1 MIQILMMKNKVKFLF
16 VIAIMMLFSSLTVHK
31 FYVSVT
37 EVAFTESKNRIE
49 ITTRIFIDDLEKG
62 LEKKYNKKIN
72 LATKQEIPQ
81 AKEFIKGYLN
91 QRVQANVNDQTVEV
105 VFLGAEVENDV
116 LICYLKIDFSKK
128 ITTFELYNNL
138 LTEIYAD
145 QQNLVHTNI
154 NSTKKSFLL
163 TKSDKTAQIKY

>member
-1 MIQILMMKNKVKFLF
+1 MMKNKVKFLF
-16 VIAIMMLFSSLTVHK
+16 VFAVLMLLTSLTVHK

-37 EVAFTESKNRIE
+37 EVAYAESKNRIE

-72 LATKQEIPQ
+72 LATKEEIPE

-91 QRVQANVNDQTVEV
+91 QRVQANVNNKTAEV

-116 LICYLKIDFSKK
+116 LICYLKIDFSEK
-128 ITTFELYNNL
+128 ITTFELFNNV

-145 QQNLVHTNI
+145 QQNLIHTNI
-154 NSTKKSFLL
+154 NNTKRSFLL
-163 TKSDKTAQIKY
+163 TKSEKIALIKY

>member
-1 MIQILMMKNKVKFLF
+1 MMKNKVKFLF
-16 VIAIMMLFSSLTVHK
+16 VFAVLMLLTSLTVHK

-37 EVAFTESKNRIE
+37 EVTYAESKNRIE

-72 LATKQEIPQ
+72 LATKEEIPE

-91 QRVQANVNDQTVEV
+91 QRVQANVNNKTTEV
-105 VFLGAEVENDV
+105 IFLGSEVENDV
-116 LICYLKIDFSKK
+116 LICYLKIDFSEK
-128 ITTFELYNNL
+128 ITTFELYNNV

-145 QQNLVHTNI
+145 QQNLIHTNI
-154 NSTKKSFLL
+154 NNTKRSFLL
-163 TKSDKTAQIKY
+163 TKSEKIALIKY

>member
-1 MIQILMMKNKVKFLF
+1 MMNNKVNFLF
-16 VIAIMMLFSSLTVHK
+16 VFAIMMLLTSLTVHK

-37 EVAFTESKNRIE
+37 EVAYVESKNRIE

-72 LATKQEIPQ
+72 LATKEEIPE

-91 QRVQANVNDQTVEV
+91 QRVQANVNNKTAEV
-105 VFLGAEVENDV
+105 IFLGSEVENDV
-116 LICYLKIDFSKK
+116 LICYLKIDFSEK
-128 ITTFELYNNL
+128 ITTFELYNNV

-145 QQNLVHTNI
+145 QQNLIHTNI
-154 NSTKKSFLL
+154 NNTKRSFLL
-163 TKSDKTAQIKY
+163 TKSEKIALIKY

>member
-1 MIQILMMKNKVKFLF
+1 MMKNKVKFLF
-16 VIAIMMLFSSLTVHK
+16 VFAVLMLFSSLTAHK

-37 EVAFTESKNRIE
+37 EVAYVESKNRIE

-72 LATKQEIPQ
+72 LATKEEIPE

-91 QRVQANVNDQTVEV
+91 QRVQANVNNKTTEV
-105 VFLGAEVENDV
+105 IFLGSEVENDV
-116 LICYLKIDFSKK
+116 LICYLKIDFSEK
-128 ITTFELYNNL
+128 ITTFELYNNV

-145 QQNLVHTNI
+145 QQNLIHTNI
-154 NSTKKSFLL
+154 NNTKRSFLL
-163 TKSDKTAQIKY
+163 TKSEKIALIKY

>member
-1 MIQILMMKNKVKFLF
+1 MKNKVKFLF
-16 VIAIMMLFSSLTVHK
+16 VFAAMMLLTSLTVHK

-37 EVAFTESKNRIE
+37 EVAYTESKNRIE

-72 LATKQEIPQ
+72 LATKEEIPE
-81 AKEFIKGYLN
+81 AKDFIKEYLN
-91 QRVQANVNDQTVEV
+91 QRVQANVNNKTAEV

-116 LICYLKIDFSKK
+116 LICYLKIDFSEK

-145 QQNLVHTNI
+145 QQNLIHTNI
-154 NSTKKSFLL
+154 NNTKRSFLL
-163 TKSDKTAQIKY
+163 TKSEKIALIKY

>member
-1 MIQILMMKNKVKFLF
+1 MMKNKVKFLF
-16 VIAIMMLFSSLTVHK
+16 VFAVLMLLTSLTVHK

-37 EVAFTESKNRIE
+37 EVAYVESKNRIE

-72 LATKQEIPQ
+72 LATKEEIPE

-91 QRVQANVNDQTVEV
+91 QRVQANINNKTAEV

-116 LICYLKIDFSKK
+116 LICYLKIDFSEK
-128 ITTFELYNNL
+128 ITTFELYNNI

-154 NSTKKSFLL
+154 NNTKRSFLL
-163 TKSDKTAQIKY
+163 TKSEKTALIKY

>member
-1 MIQILMMKNKVKFLF
+1 MKNKVKFLF
-16 VIAIMMLFSSLTVHK
+16 VFAAMMLLTSLTVHK

-37 EVAFTESKNRIE
+37 EVAYAESKNRIE

-62 LEKKYNKKIN
+62 LEKKYKKKIN
-72 LATKQEIPQ
+72 LATKEEIPE
-81 AKEFIKGYLN
+81 AKDFIKGYLN
-91 QRVQANVNDQTVEV
+91 QRVQVNVNNKTAEV

-116 LICYLKIDFSKK
+116 LICYLKIDFSEK

-145 QQNLVHTNI
+145 QQNLIHTNI
-154 NSTKKSFLL
+154 NNTKKSFLL
-163 TKSDKTAQIKY
+163 TKSEKIALINY

>member
-1 MIQILMMKNKVKFLF
+1 MKNKVKFLF
-16 VIAIMMLFSSLTVHK
+16 VFAAMMLLTSLTVHK

-37 EVAFTESKNRIE
+37 EVAYAESKNRIE

-72 LATKQEIPQ
+72 LATKEEIPE
-81 AKEFIKGYLN
+81 AKDFIKEYLN
-91 QRVQANVNDQTVEV
+91 QRVQVNVNNKTAEV

-116 LICYLKIDFSKK
+116 LICYLKIDFSEK

-145 QQNLVHTNI
+145 QQNLIHTNI
-154 NSTKKSFLL
+154 NNTKRSFLL
-163 TKSDKTAQIKY
+163 TKSEKIALIKY

>member
-1 MIQILMMKNKVKFLF
+1 MKNKVKFLF
-16 VIAIMMLFSSLTVHK
+16 VFAAMMLLTSLTVHK

-37 EVAFTESKNRIE
+37 EVAYAESKNRIE

-62 LEKKYNKKIN
+62 LEKKYKKKIN
-72 LATKQEIPQ
+72 LATKEEIPE
-81 AKEFIKGYLN
+81 AKDFIKEYLN
-91 QRVQANVNDQTVEV
+91 QRVQANVNNKTAEV

-116 LICYLKIDFSKK
+116 LICYLKIDFSEK

-145 QQNLVHTNI
+145 QQNLIHTNI
-154 NSTKKSFLL
+154 NNTKRSFLL
-163 TKSDKTAQIKY
+163 TKSEKIALIKY

>member
-1 MIQILMMKNKVKFLF
+1 MKNKVKFLF
-16 VIAIMMLFSSLTVHK
+16 VFAAMMLLTSLTVHK

-37 EVAFTESKNRIE
+37 EVAYAESKNRIE

-72 LATKQEIPQ
+72 LATKEEIPE
-81 AKEFIKGYLN
+81 AKDFIKGYLN
-91 QRVQANVNDQTVEV
+91 QRFQANVNNKTAEV

-116 LICYLKIDFSKK
+116 LICYLKIDFSEK

-145 QQNLVHTNI
+145 QQNLIHTNI
-154 NSTKKSFLL
+154 NNTKRSFLL
-163 TKSDKTAQIKY
+163 TKSEKIALIKY

>member
-1 MIQILMMKNKVKFLF
+1 MKNKVKFLF
-16 VIAIMMLFSSLTVHK
+16 VFAAMMLLTSLTVHK

-37 EVAFTESKNRIE
+37 EVAYAESKNRIE

-72 LATKQEIPQ
+72 LATKEEIPE
-81 AKEFIKGYLN
+81 AKDFIKEYLN
-91 QRVQANVNDQTVEV
+91 QRVQANVNNKTAEV

-116 LICYLKIDFSKK
+116 LICYLKIDFSEK

-145 QQNLVHTNI
+145 QQNLIHTNI
-154 NSTKKSFLL
+154 NNTKRSFLL
-163 TKSDKTAQIKY
+163 TKSEKIALIKY

>member
-1 MIQILMMKNKVKFLF
+1 MKLKYKIVFLG
-16 VIAIMMLFSSLTVHK
+16 LFLVLSAFTWHK

-37 EVAFTESKNRIE
+37 EVAYAESKNRIE

-72 LATKQEIPQ
+72 LATKEEIPE
-81 AKEFIKGYLN
+81 AKDFIKGYLN
-91 QRVQANVNDQTVEV
+91 QRVQANVNNKTAEV
-105 VFLGAEVENDV
+105 IFLGTEIENDV
-116 LICYLKIDFSKK
+116 LIAYLKIDFSEK

-145 QQNLVHTNI
+145 QQNLIHTNI
-154 NSTKKSFLL
+154 NNTKRSFLL
-163 TKSDKTAQIKY
+163 TKSDKTALIKY

>member
-1 MIQILMMKNKVKFLF
+1 MKNKVKFLF
-16 VIAIMMLFSSLTVHK
+16 VFAAMMLLTSLTVHK

-37 EVAFTESKNRIE
+37 EVAYAESKNRIE

-62 LEKKYNKKIN
+62 LEKKYKKKIN
-72 LATKQEIPQ
+72 LATKEEIPE
-81 AKEFIKGYLN
+81 AKDFIKGYLN
-91 QRVQANVNDQTVEV
+91 QRFQANVNNKTAEV

-116 LICYLKIDFSKK
+116 LICYLKIDFSEK

-145 QQNLVHTNI
+145 QQNLIHTNI
-154 NSTKKSFLL
+154 NNTKRSFLL
-163 TKSDKTAQIKY
+163 TKSEKIALIKY

>member
-1 MIQILMMKNKVKFLF
+1 MKNKVKFLF
-16 VIAIMMLFSSLTVHK
+16 VFAAMMLLTSLTVHK

-37 EVAFTESKNRIE
+37 EVAYAESKNRIE

-62 LEKKYNKKIN
+62 LEKKYKKKIN
-72 LATKQEIPQ
+72 LATKEEIPE
-81 AKEFIKGYLN
+81 AKDFIKGYLN
-91 QRVQANVNDQTVEV
+91 QRVQVNVNNKTAEV

-116 LICYLKIDFSKK
+116 LICYLKIDFSEK

-145 QQNLVHTNI
+145 QQNLIHTNI
-154 NSTKKSFLL
+154 NNTKRSFLL
-163 TKSDKTAQIKY
+163 TKSEKIALIKY

>member
-1 MIQILMMKNKVKFLF
+1 MMKNKVKFLF
-16 VIAIMMLFSSLTVHK
+16 VFAVLMLLTSLTVHK

-37 EVAFTESKNRIE
+37 EVAYVESKNRIE

-72 LATKQEIPQ
+72 LATKEEIPE

-91 QRVQANVNDQTVEV
+91 QRVQANVNNKTAEV
-105 VFLGAEVENDV
+105 IFLGSEVENDV
-116 LICYLKIDFSKK
+116 LICYLKIDFSEK
-128 ITTFELYNNL
+128 ITTFELYNNV

-145 QQNLVHTNI
+145 QQNLIHTNI
-154 NSTKKSFLL
+154 NNTKRSFLL
-163 TKSDKTAQIKY
+163 TKSEKIALIKY

>member
-1 MIQILMMKNKVKFLF
+1 MKNKVKFLF
-16 VIAIMMLFSSLTVHK
+16 VFAAMMLLTSLTVHK

-37 EVAFTESKNRIE
+37 EVAYAESKNRIE

-72 LATKQEIPQ
+72 LATKEEIPE
-81 AKEFIKGYLN
+81 AKDFIKGYLN
-91 QRVQANVNDQTVEV
+91 QRVQVNVNNKTAEV

-116 LICYLKIDFSKK
+116 LICYLKIDFSEK

-145 QQNLVHTNI
+145 QQNLIHTNI
-154 NSTKKSFLL
+154 NNTKRSFLL
-163 TKSDKTAQIKY
+163 TKSEKIALIKY